1 MKLTLPTLPKFP
13 NLRKLPNLP
22 NALRASP
29 ASRVALGLVGLM
41 LAMLLLIDV
50 FVGGFL
56 PQRGDAERRHRLITA
71 ELIGT
76 RVGQALQRNDPA
88 ALRTLLGAS
97 TRREP
102 QLRSAA
108 VLTDG
113 ELRAGIGPH
122 AQQWRL
128 GPDDASTLDNLR
140 LPLFVDGRRSGELQ
154 LAFEP
159 HTPRSLAGWLA
170 EPVVLGMGLVAVLG
184 FVAFQLYLRR
194 AMRYLDPSAA
204 VPERVRTAFDTL
216 TEGVLVLDVKGR
228 IMLANKAFLALGG
241 PQATAPTGELATELA
256 WLMRALPSGAGVP
269 WQLATQRN
277 EALLGIQMRVDADPT
292 QRREVVANCS
302 PINDGFKRA
311 RGCLVSFSDVT
322 DLHERTERLREAMA
336 ELHSSREEIR
346 AKNEELTLLATR
358 DALTG
363 CLNRRALLQDS
374 DRAIAA
380 AAQSGAPLSCI
391 MCDIDHF
398 KSINDRFGHGGGDEV
413 LKAVAK
419 ALGRGLRTGD
429 LLGRYGGEEFCVIL
443 PDATLEQ
450 ARVIA
455 ERLRADVEAN
465 AGSSV
470 RHLADVKVTMSFGVE
485 QCGAHAAQFA
495 AIVDRAD
502 QALYHSK
509 KNGRNRVTLAT
520 ELPAAT
526 PEETTA
532 AH

>member
-1 MKLTLPTLPKFP
+1 MKLILPKLLKFP
-13 NLRKLPNLP
+13 NLL

-41 LAMLLLIDV
+41 LALLLLIDV
-50 FVGGFL
+50 FVSGFL
-56 PQRGDAERRHRLITA
+56 PQRGDAERRHRLLTA
-71 ELIGT
+71 ELIGSQ
-76 RVGQALQRNDPA
+76 VGQALQRNDVG
-88 ALRTLLGAS
+88 ALRTLLGAAA
-97 TRREP
+97 RREP

-113 ELRAGIGPH
+113 EPRAGIGPH
-122 AQQWRL
+122 AQHWRL
-128 GPDDASTLDNLR
+128 GPDAASTLDNLR
-140 LPLFVDGRRSGELQ
+140 VPLLVDGRRSGELQ

-159 HTPRSLAGWLA
+159 HAPSSLAGWLA
-170 EPVVLGMGLVAVLG
+170 EPVVLGMALVAVLG

-228 IMLANKAFLALGG
+228 IMLANKAFVALGG
-241 PQATAPTGELATELA
+241 PQATAPTGALATELA
-256 WLMRALPSGAGVP
+256 WLMRALPGDGAGVP

-277 EALLGIQMRVDADPT
+277 QALLGIQMRVDADPAR
-292 QRREVVANCS
+292 RREVVANCS

-322 DLHERTERLREAMA
+322 ELHERTERLREAMA

-346 AKNEELTLLATR
+346 AKNDELVQLATR
-358 DALTG
+358 DSLTG

-380 AAQSGAPLSCI
+380 AAAAGTPLSCI

-429 LLGRYGGEEFCVIL
+429 LLGRYGGEEFCIIL
-443 PDATLEQ
+443 PDADLDQ
-450 ARVIA
+450 ALVVA

-465 AGSSV
+465 AGGSV
-470 RHLADVKVTMSFGVE
+470 RHTAEVKVTMSFGVE
-485 QCGAHAAQFA
+485 QLGAGWSRFA
-495 AIVDRAD
+495 ALVDRAD

-509 KNGRNRVTLAT
+509 KTGRNRVTDARA
-520 ELPAAT
+520 LPAA
-526 PEETTA
+526 EASEAVA